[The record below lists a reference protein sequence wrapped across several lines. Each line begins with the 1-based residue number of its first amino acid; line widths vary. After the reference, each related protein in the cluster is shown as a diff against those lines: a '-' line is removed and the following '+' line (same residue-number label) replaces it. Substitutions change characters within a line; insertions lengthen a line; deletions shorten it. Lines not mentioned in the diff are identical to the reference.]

1 MRKLALIA
9 ALTLASVSSHAATYV
24 DGNNRVVIPHG
35 CRSWSC
41 ISVSVP
47 SYYSHNVQPT
57 TRTRA
62 RHADA
67 TAAATATVS
76 TSAATT
82 AQVAPS
88 APAATTTQH

>member
-1 MRKLALIA
+1 MKKLVLIA
-9 ALTLASVSSHAATYV
+9 ALTLASVSAHAATYV
-24 DGNNRVVIPHG
+24 DGKNHVVIPHG

-47 SYYSHNVQPT
+47 GYYSHNVQPT
-57 TRTRA
+57 TKTLA

-67 TAAATATVS
+67 TAAATATAS
-76 TSAATT
+76 TSAATS

-88 APAATTTQH
+88 ALAAQH